1 MGAKFPANAGE
12 DSFDL
17 SPVLEGEKRK
27 KPIRPYLLQQTF
39 AMKLSIRQGDWKYI
53 DHKGS
58 GGNNYEKENEW
69 SMGQFAIPDT
79 DPKAPGQLYN
89 LKEDPGETIN
99 LYSKYP
105 RVVTKLKGLLEES
118 KKSGRTR

>member
-1 MGAKFPANAGE
+1 
-12 DSFDL
+12 
-17 SPVLEGEKRK
+17 
-27 KPIRPYLLQQTF
+27 
-39 AMKLSIRQGDWKYI
+39 
-53 DHKGS
+53 
-58 GGNNYEKENEW
+58 W

-89 LKEDPGETIN
+89 LKEDPGEAIN

-118 KKSGRTR
+118 KRSGRTR